1 MPIQNITELF
11 ILDGQNFVIEAYRNL
26 LKREPDEHGLAYYL
40 GRLAQ
45 GYDKASVIAQ
55 LAKSTECRPLDGIKG
70 LKKLIADEQR
80 TGHWFWG
87 LFGYRQ
93 RLEKKW
99 QIGLNG
105 LALHN
110 QQRALLL
117 AALGKQENTLSQIAH
132 QIEAST
138 LQRANWQ
145 VSTTHQEQSR
155 DDAPKLPS
163 EKVRQCFVDILGR
176 EPESEATINLHAS
189 LPSREALRENLIQS
203 EEFQHKLLAL
213 PEHARLIFKRQI
225 QQQIALQGA

>member
-11 ILDGQNFVIEAYRNL
+11 VFDDRDFVNEAYRNL
-26 LKREPDEHGLAYYL
+26 LKREPDKHGLAYYQ

-45 GYDKASVIAQ
+45 GHGKAAVITQ
-55 LAKSTECRPLDGIKG
+55 LAQSPECRRLDEIKG
-70 LKKLIADEQR
+70 LKELIAVERRAQ
-80 TGHWFWG
+80 HWFWG

-110 QQRALLL
+110 QQRAFLLD
-117 AALGKQENTLSQIAH
+117 ALGKQENTLSQIAH

-145 VSTTHQEQSR
+145 VSTTHQEQSC

-163 EKVRQCFVDILGR
+163 ETVRQCFVDILGR
-176 EPESEATINLHAS
+176 EPESEATINHHAS
-189 LPSREALRENLIQS
+189 LPSREALRENLIHS
-203 EEFQHKLLAL
+203 EEFQHKILAL